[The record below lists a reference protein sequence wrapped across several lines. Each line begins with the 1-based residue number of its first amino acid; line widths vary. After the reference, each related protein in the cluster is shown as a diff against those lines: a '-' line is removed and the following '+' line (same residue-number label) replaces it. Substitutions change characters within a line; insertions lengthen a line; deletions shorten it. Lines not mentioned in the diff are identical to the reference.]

1 MWEAWGH
8 GHFTGESVTVPS
20 HPLGEEPFLDI
31 QLKTLLAQSL
41 LPCRGESFS
50 EPLQAAGARGSIPG
64 LLW

>member
-1 MWEAWGH
+1 MAASLG
-8 GHFTGESVTVPS
+8 SLPS
-20 HPLGEEPFLDI
+20 HLLGEEPFPDI

-50 EPLQAAGARGSIPG
+50 EPFQAAGAHGSIPG